1 MTTERAAVREAAR
14 RQGAKDSAARE
25 RAWGGT
31 SDVRAYA
38 KWGTA
43 EDGKGKARQRS
54 LRWMELRWEGA
65 TTAAREEARKEDV
78 LEMLRALVE
87 DFRRGVQPRQLK
99 ELQDEEAE
107 RLPAE
112 QGSSRGSGTM
122 RAVGYLACSEV
133 LESLVECA

>member
-1 MTTERAAVREAAR
+1 MTTERAAVREVAR

-107 RLPAE
+107 RLERLPAE

-122 RAVGYLACSEV
+122 RAVGYLARSEV
-133 LESLVECA
+133 

>member
-14 RQGAKDSAARE
+14 RQSAKDSAARE
-25 RAWGGT
+25 RAWGGN

-43 EDGKGKARQRS
+43 EDDKGKARQRS
-54 LRWMELRWEGA
+54 LRWMELGWEGA
-65 TTAAREEARKEDV
+65 TTAAREKARKEDV
-78 LEMLRALVE
+78 LEMLRALVK

-107 RLPAE
+107 RLERLRAE
-112 QGSSRGSGTM
+112 QRSSRGSGTM
-122 RAVGYLACSEV
+122 RAMGYLARSEV
-133 LESLVECA
+133 LRVL